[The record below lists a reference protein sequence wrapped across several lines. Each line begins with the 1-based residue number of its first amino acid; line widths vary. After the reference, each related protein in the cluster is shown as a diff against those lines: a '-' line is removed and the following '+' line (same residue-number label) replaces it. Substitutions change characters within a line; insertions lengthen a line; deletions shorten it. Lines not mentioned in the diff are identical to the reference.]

1 MLVTATDLWSVYC
14 IIQIISSGFSTY
26 YLYVKI
32 LALGCSVSLIFCHAN
47 TKLAPK
53 HWTIIVIENIANSC
67 FRSST
72 VKSCVCLLS
81 RFVPVLNDTHG
92 LACIIFNLPHVSLFV
107 CDKKSEEK
115 ERCLYKWFHNMGRN
129 PAVNATLLT
138 YPSSGPSWCGK
149 R

>member
-32 LALGCSVSLIFCHAN
+32 LVLGRSVSLIFCHAN
-47 TKLAPK
+47 AKLAPK

-92 LACIIFNLPHVSLFV
+92 LA
-107 CDKKSEEK
+107 
-115 ERCLYKWFHNMGRN
+115 
-129 PAVNATLLT
+129 
-138 YPSSGPSWCGK
+138 
-149 R
+149 